1 MTWTATCI
9 ESAWIDRMR
18 ETSKLYI
25 CDGAGQMIDDSE
37 FRRVMGHFPTG
48 VTVVTSLHED
58 GTPCGL
64 TVNAFCSLSLDPALV
79 LVCVEDAADSFGC
92 IDRSGVFAVN
102 ILEEGRGESLSR
114 RFSTWGV
121 DDKFRG
127 VAFRTER
134 TGCPILEVALAWVD
148 CRVTRKI
155 PAGDHTVFI
164 GEVLEGDAREGSPLV
179 YYRGGYGRFLP

>member
-1 MTWTATCI
+1 MT
-9 ESAWIDRMR
+9 
-18 ETSKLYI
+18 ETPKIHSP
-25 CDGAGQMIDDSE
+25 DGAGQMIDDSE

-58 GTPCGL
+58 GRPCGL
-64 TVNAFCSLSLDPALV
+64 TVNAFASLSLLPALV
-79 LVCVEDAADSFGC
+79 LVCVEEAADSFEC

-127 VAFRTER
+127 VAYRSEA
-134 TGCPILEVALAWVD
+134 TGAP
-148 CRVTRKI
+148 
-155 PAGDHTVFI
+155 
-164 GEVLEGDAREGSPLV
+164 VLEAA
-179 YYRGGYGRFLP
+179 